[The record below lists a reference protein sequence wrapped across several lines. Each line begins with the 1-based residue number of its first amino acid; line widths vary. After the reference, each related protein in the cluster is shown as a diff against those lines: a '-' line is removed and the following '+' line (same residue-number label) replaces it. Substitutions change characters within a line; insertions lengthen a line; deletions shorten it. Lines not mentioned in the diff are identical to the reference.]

1 LDGASEY
8 PDFYLANKQTNSYVS
23 YMAEGRPAT
32 KGDSS
37 VTDTTSA
44 AQSTRSG
51 VPTAF
56 ADGATLA
63 SDISDLEERSIAFAD
78 ADGWRCFYPESR
90 GHLTAAEARAEMR
103 AARGLLPETPQEREA
118 AEFVLVAE
126 SAWFGDDAE

>member
-1 LDGASEY
+1 
-8 PDFYLANKQTNSYVS
+8 
-23 YMAEGRPAT
+23 
-32 KGDSS
+32 

-90 GHLTAAEARAEMR
+90 GHLTAAEARA
-103 AARGLLPETPQEREA
+103 ARGLPPETPQEREA

-126 SAWFGDDAE
+126 SAWFGDDAD